1 MARINKYTE
10 LAKIVPCCMGCRIPN
25 DGTVVLAHRNRNA
38 WGLKAGRGIKT
49 ADVLGAFLCSRCH
62 GYGDLN
68 GQNDFNWW
76 ELAVHRSITWALDQG
91 YLVLDLHD

>member
-1 MARINKYTE
+1 
-10 LAKIVPCCMGCRIPN
+10 
-25 DGTVVLAHRNRNA
+25 
-38 WGLKAGRGIKT
+38 
-49 ADVLGAFLCSRCH
+49 VLGAFLCSRCH